1 MAIHE
6 SGQMYLETI
15 YILSQN
21 SAFVRAIDVGE
32 QLGFTKPSVSRAMS
46 ILKKDG
52 YVNVDAEGAITLT
65 ETGLAIA
72 KTMYTR
78 HTVLSQMLME
88 LGVDEKTATE
98 DACRIEHVISE
109 KSFAAVQAH
118 LEQVTKMREDA
129 HGTLLSSGNT
139 ISEYLPSD
147 TEDKMRWSLD
157 MASTAFLCD
166 LRF

>member
-21 SAFVRAIDVGE
+21 STFVRAIDVGA

-52 YVNVDAEGAITLT
+52 YVNVDADGAITLT

-88 LGVDEKTATE
+88 LGVDEETATE

-109 KSFAAVQAH
+109 KSFAAVQAR

-129 HGTLLSSGNT
+129 HGQ
-139 ISEYLPSD
+139 
-147 TEDKMRWSLD
+147 
-157 MASTAFLCD
+157 
-166 LRF
+166 

>member
-1 MAIHE
+1 MPIHE

-21 SAFVRAIDVGE
+21 KNYVRAIDVGE
-32 QLGFTKPSVSRAMS
+32 QLGYSKPSVSRAMS

-52 YVNVDAEGAITLT
+52 YVSVDVDGAITLT
-65 ETGLAIA
+65 DSGMEVA

-78 HTVLSQMLME
+78 HTVLSQMLMR

-109 KSFAAVQAH
+109 KSFAAVQKH
-118 LEQVTKMREDA
+118 LEW
-129 HGTLLSSGNT
+129 NT
-139 ISEYLPSD
+139 VRNIEAAAPPV
-147 TEDKMRWSLD
+147 E
-157 MASTAFLCD
+157 
-166 LRF
+166 

>member
-21 SAFVRAIDVGE
+21 STFVRAIDVGE

-52 YVNVDAEGAITLT
+52 YVNVDAAITLT

-88 LGVDEKTATE
+88 LGVDEETATE

-129 HGTLLSSGNT
+129 HGQ
-139 ISEYLPSD
+139 
-147 TEDKMRWSLD
+147 
-157 MASTAFLCD
+157 
-166 LRF
+166 